1 MLGLCLIF
9 FGVAGSIYF
18 SYYLK
23 KTRNYGS
30 AIKKITITSLI
41 LMIANT
47 VWLNSIGKLAGTVFL
62 VIFLGFMFTPLV
74 PVSYD
79 FGCELAFPIGEAQ
92 VIGILNGGAMIL
104 TFVLTLILSSAIGFG
119 SKGQSRT
126 ILFIY
131 IVFLSLGTFIYNKV

>member
-1 MLGLCLIF
+1 
-9 FGVAGSIYF
+9 
-18 SYYLK
+18 
-23 KTRNYGS
+23 
-30 AIKKITITSLI
+30 
-41 LMIANT
+41 MIANT

-104 TFVLTLILSSAIGFG
+104 TFVLTLILSSAIGFR